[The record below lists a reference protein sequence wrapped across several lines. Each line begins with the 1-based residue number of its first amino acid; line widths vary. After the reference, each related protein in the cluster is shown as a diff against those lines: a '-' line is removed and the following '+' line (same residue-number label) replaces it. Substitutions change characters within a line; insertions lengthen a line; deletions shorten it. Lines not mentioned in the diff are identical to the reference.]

1 MQVTVLLPDE
11 VVQQMGRDADIPRRV
26 VEAVVL
32 EGYRAGR
39 LSRGQISEVLGLG
52 FTETE
57 AFLKDND
64 ALLQYS
70 RTDLEADLIAL
81 DKILGGQ

>member
-1 MQVTVLLPDE
+1 MQVTVQLPDE
-11 VVQQMGRDADIPRRV
+11 VARQLGLDADIPRRI
-26 VEAVVL
+26 VEAVAL

-39 LSRGQISEVLGLG
+39 LSRGQVSQVLGLG

-57 AFLKDND
+57 RFLKDNG

-70 RTDLEADLIAL
+70 GSDLEADLVAL